1 MRFPPTLFSLLLV
14 SLVATNCLA
23 AEPNAAQIMSDQTVA
38 FIRVADT
45 QDYVK
50 KLDQTAIGRAANDPQ
65 MKPFVNGIWQT
76 IKQSIADAEERSG
89 ITLEELLSIPQG
101 ELAISVVA
109 MQEGVPGVVIFC
121 ELGDDTRVTEK
132 VLDLLENLAAN
143 DGAPV
148 EQNKFK
154 DSEIMLI
161 HGRGGPL
168 AVCIHDNTLLASN
181 RIEALE
187 DIIDHWDGTRE
198 DSLASDDRFRTIVAS
213 SRGTKDEPAQMV
225 WYVNPMEV
233 LRSIVRNQDGG
244 GYIMAF
250 MPVLG
255 LDGVKAVGGST
266 ILAAEEFDTI
276 SHFHVMLERPRT
288 GIIEIIQMKNASTE
302 PEAWVPDDVTN
313 YMTMN
318 WEVDKSYKAIEK
330 LYDSIIGEGKLADD
344 IDRRINQP
352 TGIDFKKEVID
363 NLEGKFTLVQW
374 YEPPARINSQAT
386 FIAAKVKDRAAM
398 QRTLDGLVEALPR
411 LNDMVERRNFGD
423 ATFFQLKIADAPIP
437 EDVSDERRQ
446 RMQNR
451 RSLRPHPCFGL
462 IGDFVFFADRPGIVE
477 HVALTQGGDTPR
489 LANDLS
495 FKLMMNRLLEQAGER
510 KVAMVSFSRPE
521 EGLRMFYDL
530 IQADS
535 TRSFINGRAENNN
548 FFSNLEGNLNANPL
562 PDFKVISQY
571 LAPQGSIMVDDE
583 TGLHLIQFS
592 LKRSTD

>member
-1 MRFPPTLFSLLLV
+1 MRFRLTLFSLLFA
-14 SLVATNCLA
+14 SLAAASCVA

-76 IKQSIADAEERSG
+76 IKQSVADAEERSG
-89 ITLEELLSIPQG
+89 ISLEELLSIPQG

-109 MQEGVPGVVIFC
+109 MQEGPPGVVIFC
-121 ELGDDTRVTEK
+121 ELGEDTRVTEK
-132 VLDLLENLAAN
+132 VLDLLETIATN
-143 DGAPV
+143 DGATI
-148 EQNKFK
+148 ERNKFN
-154 DSEIMLI
+154 DSEITLL
-161 HGRGGPL
+161 RGKAGPL
-168 AVCIHDNTLLASN
+168 AVCIHDHTLLAST

-187 DIIDHWDGTRE
+187 DILDHWDGKRE

-225 WYVNPMEV
+225 WYVNPMEM
-233 LRSIVRNQDGG
+233 LRTIVKDQSGG

-266 ILAAEEFDTI
+266 ILAAEDFDTI

-318 WEVDKSYKAIEK
+318 WDVNKSYKAIDK
-330 LYDSIIGEGKLADD
+330 LYNSILGEDKLADD
-344 IDRRINQP
+344 IEQRINRP
-352 TGIDFKKEVID
+352 TGIDFKQEIVD

-398 QRTLDGLVEALPR
+398 QRTLDRIVEALPR
-411 LNDMVERRNFGD
+411 LNDLVERRNFGD
-423 ATFFQLKIADAPIP
+423 ATFFQLKVNDAPIP
-437 EDVSDERRQ
+437 EDISDERRQ
-446 RMQNR
+446 RMENR
-451 RSLRPHPCFGL
+451 RSLRPNPCFGL

-477 HVALTQGGDTPR
+477 HIALTFGGDTPR
-489 LANDLS
+489 LADDLS

-535 TRSFINGRAENNN
+535 TRSFISGRAADNN

-562 PDFKVISQY
+562 PDFKVISKY

-583 TGLHLIQFS
+583 TGLHMIQFS
-592 LKRSTD
+592 LKRTQD